1 MVILTVMK
9 QPIDLVIV
17 DAIRMIVEASEGKVT
32 YDVDSNVDD
41 PMFGKKN
48 AVKKTIVKII
58 ITDQI

>member
-1 MVILTVMK
+1 MSK
-9 QPIDLVIV
+9 NCIDLVIV

-32 YDVDSNVDD
+32 YDVDTNVDD
-41 PMFGKKN
+41 SMFGKKN